1 MKVYLATKLFSFFDR
16 LVSVQMYNAVRASS
30 FFSEG
35 TVYLPFRDS
44 NMVVSDYGNVAKNI
58 FDADVTSLLSMDYLI
73 CRVDGL
79 SLDAGIGFE
88 IGYCFAKHI
97 PTCIFNT
104 DFINS
109 RINDYSYLISPISNI
124 ISNCFRYEYC
134 VMKDMTYEEELNYN
148 TKVFSDYVRTKLDHG
163 FSEKIELSDILNN
176 RTLSCDVF
184 IDICGCQYEWNSIIL
199 QKILPELN
207 ALKLSYHVSNRYSGT
222 YSFEDDISY
231 LTRAKVYIVCLDE
244 NEPNFDS
251 SIFTGYAYAMNK
263 YIIGYESN
271 NVIYYVEGKQEMG
284 VNLMLE
290 QACNVTTNTVTHI
303 VSCVRSALY
312 DE

>member
-16 LVSVQMYNAVRASS
+16 LVSVQMYNAVKASS

-35 TVYLPFRDS
+35 NVYLPFRDS
-44 NMVVSDYGNVAKNI
+44 NMVVSDFGNVAKNI
-58 FDADVTSLLSMDYLI
+58 FVADVMGLLSTDYLI

-109 RINDYSYLISPISNI
+109 RVNDYAYRISPISNI
-124 ISNCFRYEYC
+124 ISHCYKYEYC
-134 VMKDMTYEEELNYN
+134 VMQDMTYEEELHYN
-148 TKVFSDYVRTKLDHG
+148 TKVFSDYVKTKLDQG
-163 FSEKIELSDILNN
+163 FSEKIELNGLLNDK
-176 RTLSCDVF
+176 TLSCDVF
-184 IDICGCQYEWNSIIL
+184 IDICGCQYEWNRLIS
-199 QKILPELN
+199 QKIISDLD
-207 ALKLSYHVSNRYSGT
+207 ALKISYHVSDRYSES
-222 YSFEDDISY
+222 YSFSADISY
-231 LTRAKVYIVCLDE
+231 LTCSKVYIVCLDE

-251 SIFTGYAYAMNK
+251 SIFTGYAYANNK

-290 QACNVTTNTVTHI
+290 QACNIITNTVTQI